1 MNLNFSANMAG
12 FCRDSHICVLHVC
25 IILYRRNLCDC
36 NYMNASTQNVIECM
50 YACMYMHACM
60 LATCVLQACY
70 MHATLIMHFTC
81 IQHHY
86 TMHVYQ
92 TCMYMLCNMHVTC
105 ITFRVGLPQFDSGVR
120 SQTHGISVSYI
131 HKL

>member
-1 MNLNFSANMAG
+1 M
-12 FCRDSHICVLHVC
+12 HVC
-25 IILYRRNLCDC
+25 MHVHAHAVMFIAHDRAYVC
-36 NYMNASTQNVIECM
+36 
-50 YACMYMHACM
+50 MHACM

-105 ITFRVGLPQFDSGVR
+105 ITFRVGIRETCILCYYPDTYYTSCIAAFMV
-120 SQTHGISVSYI
+120 
-131 HKL
+131 

>member
-1 MNLNFSANMAG
+1 
-12 FCRDSHICVLHVC
+12 
-25 IILYRRNLCDC
+25 
-36 NYMNASTQNVIECM
+36 
-50 YACMYMHACM
+50 MHACM

-105 ITFRVGLPQFDSGVR
+105 ITFRVGRGLAEKVCHCFYCISQAPWLCSSVPASHFLAFIHSLVPPCLLAPR
-120 SQTHGISVSYI
+120 SCPAPLRLHHRDLSKVLVVQVIPI
-131 HKL
+131 QP